1 MSLKS
6 ELTEMDD
13 RVVVSA
19 ALVLPPSA
27 LLPAS
32 VVEADDGGYG

>member
-6 ELTEMDD
+6 ELTEE

-19 ALVLPPSA
+19 VVVLAASA

-32 VVEADDGGYG
+32 VVDAEDGGYG